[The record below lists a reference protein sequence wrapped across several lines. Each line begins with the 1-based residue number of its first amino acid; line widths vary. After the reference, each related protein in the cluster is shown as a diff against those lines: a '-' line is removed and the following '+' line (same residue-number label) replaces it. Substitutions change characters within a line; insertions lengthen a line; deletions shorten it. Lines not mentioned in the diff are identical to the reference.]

1 MSIREFAA
9 SKNWKVVGKLSRH
22 VGHLEGETWQYWI
35 DEDGNHY
42 AKDGN
47 GWFILTVDGS
57 FID

>member
-9 SKNWKVVGKLSRH
+9 SKNWKVVGKLSRRI
-22 VGHLEGETWQYWI
+22 GHLEGETWQYWE
-35 DEDGNHY
+35 DESGSHY

-47 GWFILTVDGS
+47 GWFILTSNGD